1 MFEGVTSNERVYIE
15 FYGFV
20 CAWWRTRFGITRAW
34 VGGGSSGAEQWL
46 SSEADKLVSHYQA
59 ISVHWWQSD
68 NIYSMSR
75 SFTREISYI
84 VCSITTLRS
93 LFDKAEANWDVCSI
107 FVNSVD
113 YNYVALNLKVIGFK
127 IEVILSPQRLI
138 YKQKIYIDRFT
149 SATFQLGDGMVLCN
163 SWGFQTVLRSHP
175 LSLGVLKI
183 MD

>member
-1 MFEGVTSNERVYIE
+1 MYIE

-34 VGGGSSGAEQWL
+34 VGGDSSGAEQWL

-68 NIYSMSR
+68 NIYSMAL
-75 SFTREISYI
+75 SFAREIS
-84 VCSITTLRS
+84 LRS

-138 YKQKIYIDRFT
+138 YKHKIYINHFT

-163 SWGFQTVLRSHP
+163 SWGFQTVLRSQ
-175 LSLGVLKI
+175 SLYLRALTI
-183 MD
+183 RD